1 MLDELLNRV
10 MWRIPSALVLVGARV
25 DDEWNAMTAS
35 WVTQVSMDPVAVA
48 VSIDKTALTHRLV
61 SDGEAFSVNLWSP
74 EDTRVFVKFSK
85 PATKEGMELNGRRFR
100 EGTTGMPIFE
110 EAIAWLEAR
119 VVRTIDVGTHTLF
132 IAEVVDVGER
142 PGYEGRAA
150 GVDDTRMKYGGV
162 KRH

>member
-1 MLDELLNRV
+1 
-10 MWRIPSALVLVGARV
+10 
-25 DDEWNAMTAS
+25 
-35 WVTQVSMDPVAVA
+35 
-48 VSIDKTALTHRLV
+48 
-61 SDGEAFSVNLWSP
+61 
-74 EDTRVFVKFSK
+74 
-85 PATKEGMELNGRRFR
+85 MELNGRRFR

-119 VVRTIDVGTHTLF
+119 VVRTVDVGTHTLF

-142 PGYEGRAA
+142 PGYQGRAA